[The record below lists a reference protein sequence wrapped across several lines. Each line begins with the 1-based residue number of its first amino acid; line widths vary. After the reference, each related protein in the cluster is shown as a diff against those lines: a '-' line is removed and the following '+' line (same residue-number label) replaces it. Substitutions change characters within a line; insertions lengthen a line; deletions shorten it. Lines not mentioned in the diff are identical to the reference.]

1 MEAHV
6 TPQRFAGGSF
16 DALRGELRVGGHS
29 ARLRPRSA
37 AVLALLLA
45 ERGRVVSRHELM
57 RQVWPDAVVT
67 DDSLAQC
74 IKEIRRALGPAA
86 ERIRTLPRVGYAFA
100 DVEEGDSHAAPETAG
115 DTSGDDEPSAPAPPP
130 AVGQPPPPAL
140 APLAS
145 PAGMGPGV
153 PAPDAVEKLPPVAR
167 AARLRWLLGGFA
179 LALVALVLLGPAA
192 LPPQREAPRFSIAVL
207 PLGGAGDSDRPDA
220 LADTLADAL
229 TSDLTRIPGTFV
241 VARGAADAY
250 RGRAVDARRV
260 GRELGVRYVMEGR
273 LHRSSGAPQ
282 LSLRLVDAQSGEV
295 LWSAREEGVEAGAG
309 LPRPGLTARLARAL
323 QLVLL
328 MDDAAQAGRHP
339 SVTPQEALGLFA
351 AQQRENPDS
360 PAAWLWAAQAHLRLG
375 DYASA
380 VAEAELSLRLT
391 PPDDPE
397 AALSYSV
404 LSRARLFAG
413 DAAGALAAAE
423 TAMASPGPNR
433 YAPLLV
439 AAACMQLGDTARAR
453 DVMEKFLKRNPAATV
468 ETLKSRR
475 GGLVAGDSPAEQRYY
490 ALLAEAGL
498 PTH

>member
-6 TPQRFAGGSF
+6 TSQRFAGGSF

-100 DVEEGDSHAAPETAG
+100 DVEAAEPHAAPEAAEDAPEEDGPRT
-115 DTSGDDEPSAPAPPP
+115 PAPL
-130 AVGQPPPPAL
+130 PAL
-140 APLAS
+140 APVAS
-145 PAGMGPGV
+145 PAGEPPGR
-153 PAPDAVEKLPPVAR
+153 AEPDAAAKLSPVAR

-207 PLGGAGDSDRPDA
+207 PLGGAGDADA

-273 LHRSSGAPQ
+273 LHRLPGAPQ

-309 LPRPGLTARLARAL
+309 LPCPGLTARVARAL

-397 AALSYSV
+397 AALSYAV

-433 YAPLLV
+433 YAPLLA

-453 DVMEKFLKRNPAATV
+453 QVMEQFLKRNPGATV
-468 ETLKSRR
+468 ETLKGRR
-475 GGLVAGDSPAEQRYY
+475 GGLVAADSPAEQRYY
-490 ALLAEAGL
+490 TLLAEAGL

>member
-6 TPQRFAGGSF
+6 IPQRFAGGSF

-74 IKEIRRALGPAA
+74 VKEIRRALGPAA

-100 DVEEGDSHAAPETAG
+100 DVEEDEPHAASEAAG
-115 DTSGDDEPSAPAPPP
+115 EAPGGD
-130 AVGQPPPPAL
+130 GPPPAL
-140 APLAS
+140 AALAP
-145 PAGMGPGV
+145 PAGEAAGV
-153 PAPDAVEKLPPVAR
+153 SESDAAAKLPPVAR

-207 PLGGAGDSDRPDA
+207 PLGGAGDADA

-273 LHRSSGAPQ
+273 LHRLPGAPQ
-282 LSLRLVDAQSGEV
+282 LSLWLVDTQSGEV
-295 LWSAREEGVEAGAG
+295 LWSVREEGVEAGAG

-351 AQQRENPDS
+351 AQQRENPGS

-391 PPDDPE
+391 PADDPE
-397 AALSYSV
+397 AALSSAV

-423 TAMASPGPNR
+423 AAMASPGPNR

-439 AAACMQLGDTARAR
+439 AAACMQLGDAARAR
-453 DVMEKFLKRNPAATV
+453 QVMEQFLKRNPGATV
-468 ETLKSRR
+468 ETLKGRR
-475 GGLVAGDSPAEQRYY
+475 GGLVAAESPAEQRYY